1 MNEPK
6 IVTLLASAT
15 EIVCAL
21 GFEDALVA
29 KSHECDYPPSV
40 AKLPA
45 CTESKIDTRKD
56 SRDIDKQVKSI
67 VEQGLSVYRVD
78 GDLLQQLK
86 PDVIVTQTQCEVC
99 AVSPKDLD
107 RAVHD
112 WTGAEPRIV
121 SLEPNALADVWT
133 DIQNVAD
140 ALDAPDRGQR
150 LVAELQT
157 RMNVIKAQAKQSDH
171 RPSVACIEWIDPLM
185 AAGNWMPE
193 LVEMSGGRNVFGEAG
208 RHSPW
213 MTWESLCQADPEVIM
228 ILPCGYDIKEAR
240 RNMPAL
246 TGQPEWPD
254 LSAVTTGRV
263 YIADGNQYFNRPGP
277 RLSESLEILAEL
289 LHPELFELGHQ
300 GVGWERL

>member
-1 MNEPK
+1 MSKPHV
-6 IVTLLASAT
+6 VTLLASAT

-21 GFEDALVA
+21 GYEDILVA
-29 KSHECDYPPSV
+29 RSHECDYPVSV
-40 AKLPA
+40 TTLPA
-45 CTESKIDTRKD
+45 CTESKIDTRNT
-56 SRDIDKQVKSI
+56 SREIDDQVKSI

-78 GDLLQQLK
+78 GDLLKQLQ

-99 AVSPKDLD
+99 AASPKDLE
-107 RAVHD
+107 RAVRN

-133 DIQNVAD
+133 DIQNVAES
-140 ALDAPDRGQR
+140 LGAPDRGER
-150 LVAELQT
+150 LVAELQA
-157 RMNVIKAQAKQSDH
+157 RMDAIEALADQSDH

-193 LVEMSGGRNVFGEAG
+193 LVAMAGGENVFGEAG

-213 MTWESLCQADPEVIM
+213 LTWEAICRADPDIVL
-228 ILPCGYDIKEAR
+228 ILPCGYDIAESR

-246 TGQPEWPD
+246 TGRTEWSD

-277 RLSESLEILAEL
+277 RLVESLEILAEL
-289 LHPELFELGHQ
+289 SHPELFSFGHE

>member
-1 MNEPK
+1 MSKPH
-6 IVTLLASAT
+6 VVSLLASAT

-21 GFEDALVA
+21 GYEDILVA
-29 KSHECDYPPSV
+29 RSHECDYPVSV
-40 AKLPA
+40 TTLPA
-45 CTESKIDTRKD
+45 CTESKIDTRNT
-56 SRDIDKQVKSI
+56 SREIDDQVKSI

-78 GDLLQQLK
+78 GDLLKQLQ

-99 AVSPKDLD
+99 AASPKDLE
-107 RAVHD
+107 RAVRN

-133 DIQNVAD
+133 DIQNVAES
-140 ALDAPDRGQR
+140 LGAPDRGER
-150 LVAELQT
+150 LVAELQA
-157 RMNVIKAQAKQSDH
+157 RMDAIEALADQSDH

-193 LVEMSGGRNVFGEAG
+193 LVAMAGGENVFGEAG

-213 MTWESLCQADPEVIM
+213 LTWEAICRADPDIVL
-228 ILPCGYDIKEAR
+228 ILPCGYDIAESR

-246 TGQPEWPD
+246 TGRTEWSD
-254 LSAVTTGRV
+254 LSAVTTDRV

-277 RLSESLEILAEL
+277 RLVESLEILAEL
-289 LHPELFELGHQ
+289 SHPELFSFGHE